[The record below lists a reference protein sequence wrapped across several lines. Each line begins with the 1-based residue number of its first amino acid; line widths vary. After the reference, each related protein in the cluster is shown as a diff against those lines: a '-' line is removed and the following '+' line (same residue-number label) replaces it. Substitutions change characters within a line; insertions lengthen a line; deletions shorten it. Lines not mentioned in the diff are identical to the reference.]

1 MPKNTSS
8 QLTESS
14 VKRFKQEAKKLVK
27 ERSITH
33 AKALDIIAKN
43 NKFPNWKAVLSELKK
58 EFHRNVPTPTPSL
71 GFLTSSDVILSSE
84 DKITLSKER
93 STELQDNE
101 KILLSKNRAALAKIG
116 IDYSIFEPTLTGLKK
131 SILDAT
137 QTVRTHFNLVDFHT
151 YETQGQGIDYKVI
164 KDAFFVDPEN
174 TVKTR
179 MSLYRPT
186 TKSGDP
192 RMWFSK
198 LNDFSQA
205 GDQIAIIIFLQQ
217 AFLLNLTKVDLN
229 KSILDFDNIGLF
241 ISRYSDDDNAI
252 SQELLNKLRE
262 IARLPLVSIGHGD
275 TSIGMSIEAA
285 LGIPP
290 NSSKLPDYK
299 GIEIKS
305 SRSSKTRTTIFA
317 QVANWKISTCKS
329 SSEILDQYGYDRDND
344 FRLYCTTSSRRHN
357 SQGLIFQYDQSTDI
371 LHEHHI
377 SGAHVASWEGELLRN
392 RLHTKHKE
400 TFWVDATSEI
410 INGKEVFHLHS
421 VTHTKNPLL
430 TQLMPLISSGVITM
444 DHLIKRT
451 TVSGKTKVSEK
462 GPLFKINKKHLG
474 LIFPTPVKYSLIGEF
489 K

>member
-8 QLTESS
+8 QLTDSI
-14 VKRFKQEAKKLVK
+14 VKRFRQEAKKIKK
-27 ERSITH
+27 EKNITQ
-33 AKALDIIAKN
+33 AESLDLIAKKN
-43 NKFPNWKAVLSELKK
+43 NYEHWKAVLKALKK
-58 EFHRNVPTPTPSL
+58 ESQRNIPTPKPSL
-71 GFLTSSDVILSSE
+71 NFLNSSDIILSKE
-84 DKITLSKER
+84 DEITLSKER
-93 STELQDNE
+93 STELQDNK
-101 KILLSKNRAALAKIG
+101 KILLSKNRATLAKIG

-198 LNDFSQA
+198 LNNFSQA

-217 AFLLNLTKVDLN
+217 AFLLNLTKIDLN
-229 KSILDFDNIGLF
+229 KSILDSDSIGLF
-241 ISRYSDDDNAI
+241 ISRYSDNDNAI

-262 IARLPLVSIGHGD
+262 ISRLPLAAIGHGD

-329 SSEILDQYGYDRDND
+329 SAEILDQYGYSREND
-344 FRLYCTTSSRRHN
+344 FRLYCTINSRKHN
-357 SQGLIFQYDQSTDI
+357 PQGLIFQYDPSTDI

-377 SGAHVASWEGELLRN
+377 SGTHVASWEGEVLRN

-400 TFWVDATSEI
+400 TFWIDATSEI
-410 INGKEVFHLHS
+410 IDGKEVFHLHS

-444 DHLIKRT
+444 DHLIKRA

-462 GPLFKINKKHLG
+462 GPLFKIDKRNLE
-474 LIFPTPVKYSLIGEF
+474 LLFPTPIKYSLIEV
-489 K
+489 